1 MNHHIVYLTMEF
13 FKVVDIRAAQQE
25 LKDQLKL
32 QDIESFVNRA
42 SVPHSQILCWNNY
55 IYHLVRYS
63 GR

>member
-1 MNHHIVYLTMEF
+1 MEF